1 MTPAISRA
9 GRAPGFTLIEL
20 VLAIG
25 ISAIVLVA
33 INGAFFGALRL
44 RNATVDAVDAAVP
57 VDQAVTT
64 LRRDLQCAV
73 PPKPDGYMSGNFKA
87 GSVTGTGISQ
97 PVQLEFH
104 TATAVLSRTEPWGEI
119 QRVAYGLKGSG
130 NQRDLYRTVTRNLL
144 TLAVPQTE
152 EQLVL
157 RGVEQFKV
165 LCFDG
170 SRWTET
176 WDTSDT
182 ASPSTNLPLA
192 VRLLIRRSPAA
203 TQSAPIEVVVP
214 IRAVTRNISNTAAG
228 GGS

>member
-1 MTPAISRA
+1 MTPRTAKP
-9 GRAPGFTLIEL
+9 GRPPGFTLIEL

-44 RNATVDAVDAAVP
+44 RAATVESVDAAVP
-57 VDQAVTT
+57 VDQALTT

-73 PPKPDGYMSGNFKA
+73 SPKASGLMSGSFKT
-87 GSVTGTGISQ
+87 GSVIGNGIAQ

-104 TATAVLSRTEPWGEI
+104 TATAVFSRNEPWGEV
-119 QRVAYGLKGSG
+119 QRVAYSLKGTA
-130 NQRDLYRTVTRNLL
+130 NQRDLYRCVTRNLL
-144 TLAVPQTE
+144 TLATPQVE

-157 RGVEQFKV
+157 RGVDQFQV

-182 ASPSTNLPLA
+182 ASLSTNLPLA
-192 VRLLIRRSPAA
+192 VRLQIRRSGSAP
-203 TQSAPIEVVVP
+203 QSSPIEVVVP
-214 IRAVTRNISNTAAG
+214 IRTVTRDVSNTAQG
-228 GGS
+228 GT